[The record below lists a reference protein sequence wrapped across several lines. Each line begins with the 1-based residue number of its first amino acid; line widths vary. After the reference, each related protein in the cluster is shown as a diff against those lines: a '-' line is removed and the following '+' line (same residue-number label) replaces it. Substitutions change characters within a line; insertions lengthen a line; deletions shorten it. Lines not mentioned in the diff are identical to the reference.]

1 MMGGALRLGQ
11 PDPWSSAMTD
21 GESPRGS
28 ADRLV
33 HLLKLV
39 AGGPNCFSLS
49 DLAHRA
55 GLPVSTVHRLL
66 QVLLRSGLVER
77 GPGQSYRPGREL
89 HWLAAQL
96 VSRFDLGR
104 SARPV
109 LEELAGRWQETAVLC
124 AYSPTA
130 RNAVIVDAVRASR
143 TLRFNIEVGMRVGL
157 PWGSLGRAILAHL
170 PAGEIEAV
178 FRATTIAPLS
188 GRRRRSHEEFDAD
201 LAKVRAE
208 GVARYYDPGFDL
220 AGMAAPIF
228 GAHRELL
235 GCIGVTMPSSHYQL
249 HMHDDLAEAV
259 REGARELS
267 HLAAIAC

>member
-1 MMGGALRLGQ
+1 MAN
-11 PDPWSSAMTD
+11 

-39 AGGPNCFSLS
+39 AGGPGCFSLS
-49 DLAHRA
+49 DLAQRA
-55 GLPVSTVHRLL
+55 RLPVSTVHRLL

-89 HWLAAQL
+89 HWLAARL

-104 SARPV
+104 RARPV
-109 LEELAGRWQETAVLC
+109 LEELVVRWQETAVLC

-130 RNAVIVDAVRASR
+130 RHAVVVDAVRVPR
-143 TLRFNIEVGMRVGL
+143 TQRFNVEVGMKVGL

-170 PAGEIEAV
+170 PPGEIEAV
-178 FRATTIAPLS
+178 FRETTIGPLS
-188 GRRRRSHEEFDAD
+188 GRPRRSHEEFDAD
-201 LAKVRAE
+201 LAKVRAD
-208 GVARYYDPGFDL
+208 GVARYCDPGFDL
-220 AGMAAPIF
+220 AGIAAPIF

-235 GCIGVTMPSSHYQL
+235 GCLGVTMPSSHYQQ
-249 HMHDDLAEAV
+249 HTHDDLAQAV
-259 REGARELS
+259 RERANELS
-267 HLAAIAC
+267 QLAAIAA

>member
-1 MMGGALRLGQ
+1 MA
-11 PDPWSSAMTD
+11 D

-39 AGGPNCFSLS
+39 ADGPGCFSLS
-49 DLAHRA
+49 DLAGRA
-55 GLPVSTVHRLL
+55 HLPVSTVHRLL

-89 HWLAAQL
+89 HWLAARL
-96 VSRFDLGR
+96 VSRFDLAR

-109 LEELAGRWQETAVLC
+109 LEGLVGRWHETAVLC

-130 RNAVIVDAVRASR
+130 RHAVVVDAVRIPRAQ
-143 TLRFNIEVGMRVGL
+143 RFNVEVGMKVCL
-157 PWGSLGRAILAHL
+157 PWGALGRAILAHL
-170 PAGEIEAV
+170 PPGEIEAV
-178 FRATTIAPLS
+178 FRETTTGPLT
-188 GRRRRSHEEFDAD
+188 GRPRRSHEEFDAD

-208 GVARYYDPGFDL
+208 GVARYCDPGFDL
-220 AGMAAPIF
+220 AGIAAPVF

-235 GCIGVTMPSSHYQL
+235 GCIGMTMPSSHFPL
-249 HMHDDLAEAV
+249 HAQGHLAEAV
-259 REGARELS
+259 RESANELS
-267 HLAAIAC
+267 HLAATAN